1 MKTYNNWY
9 AEMVNIVNN
18 KLINNFFLLLFNIML
33 AVLSLYQNDVF
44 CVIMALIYTYIKYN
58 INICFLIICWNKSI
72 DIIQILI

>member
-1 MKTYNNWY
+1 
-9 AEMVNIVNN
+9 MVNIVNN

-58 INICFLIICWNKSI
+58 INICFLIIC
-72 DIIQILI
+72 